1 MRIVLGGDG
10 IPLTAAQAGIWYA
23 QQLDPENP
31 VFNAAEYLEIRG
43 SLDTSLFERAL
54 RRLVRETE
62 ALRMRVVED
71 DAGLRQIAL
80 PDPSWTLERRDL
92 RGKADPGKAA
102 VQWMRGLLSQPVDPR
117 RDLLFRFALVQVA
130 DDRHL
135 WFYRYHHV
143 TVDGFAVAM
152 LARRAAAVYTAF
164 ASGREPEDSGF
175 GSVADLVAADTA
187 YRGGERFAADREF
200 WQQRLADC
208 PEPVGLSD
216 RSPVMAH
223 GLVRH
228 TEFLPGEAVE
238 GLRDL
243 AREVG
248 VTWPAAMMTAAA
260 LYLQR
265 STGVDE
271 VVLGVPVSCRLGRA
285 ARSVPGMVSNV
296 VPLRVPVRQGATLAE
311 LLTQVSA
318 ELRAVVKHQHYRYE
332 DLARDRRL
340 LNGGGRLTG
349 PEINIMMFDYQLRFG
364 DCAAVVHNLSIG
376 PSDDLSVIVYERS
389 DGRGLQVDFDA
400 NPALYSDAEIAAHQ
414 RRFVGFLDRLAT
426 AGPDIA
432 VGRLDL
438 AAGTERDVVL
448 RAHNDTAHP
457 VPDTTL
463 TALLEEQARRTPEA
477 EALRFEGDS
486 LTYGELHARADRLAH
501 VLRARGI
508 GPESLVALAV
518 PRSQELVVGLLAVL
532 RTGAAYLPVDPDYP
546 AERIRFVLT
555 DAQPLLL
562 LTTTETARRLPD
574 GLPVPSLVLD
584 ETRTAQLLAAQPE
597 EPLAGPVPT
606 GDHPAYVIYT
616 SGSTGRPKGAVVS
629 HRAIV
634 NRLLWMQD
642 RFGLGAADRVLQK
655 TPSGFDVSVWE
666 FFWPLITGATLVVA
680 RPEGH
685 KDPAYLAEVI
695 RTESV
700 TTAHFVPSM
709 LQFFL
714 QEPDAVRCTG
724 LRRIMCSG
732 EALPRELCDRFLLSL
747 PGARLFNLYGPTE
760 AAVDVT
766 CWECPPAT
774 GPVPIGRPVWNT
786 RAHVLDSALHP
797 VAPGVP
803 GELYLA
809 GVQLARGY
817 LGRPGLSAERF
828 LADPYGPPGSRMYRT
843 GDLARW
849 DEDGALVYLGRTDD
863 QVKIRGLRIELG
875 EIENALARHPAV
887 RAVAVLAREDQEGD
901 RRIVAYLAPADGSAP
916 DIDALRGALAAELPD
931 YMVPSAFVVLSEL
944 PVTANGKLDRRALP
958 APERAASCGRA
969 PRTPRE
975 EILCEL
981 FAEVLGLPRT
991 GMDDD
996 FFHLGG
1002 HSLLASR
1009 LIARIRATL
1018 GAELT
1023 IRSVFEAPTPALLE
1037 ERIAGEVSE
1046 GNPLD
1051 VVLPLR
1057 PHGSRPAVFCIH
1069 PAGGLGWSY
1078 AGIIKHL
1085 DRDVPV
1091 YALQARG
1098 LNGVDAMP
1106 SSFGEMAADYIE
1118 QIRKVQPQ
1126 GPYHLLGYSSGGIA
1140 AHVIACELVAAGEEV
1155 GLLAILDT
1163 YPGQRLAELGEQE
1176 ILADLLRWVGYDRR
1190 YLGRKPL
1197 TYDKVIGILRKL
1209 GSSLASL
1216 EPHHIEAIGRVY
1228 ANGRTL
1234 VHEVEPSLYP
1244 GDATVLVASLDKVDI
1259 SPTPETWRPYVG
1271 GEIKAHYLD
1280 RNHNDLMKPAALAEI
1295 GQILATEL
1303 RDIEA
1308 ARIAPAAGG

>member
-1 MRIVLGGDG
+1 MSGGDG
-10 IPLTAAQAGIWYA
+10 IPLTAAQSGIWYA

-43 SLDTSLFERAL
+43 DLDTTLFERAL
-54 RRLVRETE
+54 GQLVRETE
-62 ALRMRVVED
+62 ALRMRIVED

-80 PDPSWTLERRDL
+80 PAPSWTLERLDL
-92 RGKADPGKAA
+92 RGEADPDGAA
-102 VQWMRGLLSQPVDPR
+102 RQWMRGLLAQPVEPR
-117 RDLLFRFALVQVA
+117 RDLLFRFALVRVA

-135 WFYRYHHV
+135 WFYRYHHI
-143 TVDGFAVAM
+143 TVDGFAVAL

-164 ASGREPEDSGF
+164 AAGREPEDSGF
-175 GSVADLVAADTA
+175 GSVTDLVAADTA
-187 YRGGERFAADREF
+187 YRAGERFAADREF
-200 WQQRLADC
+200 WQRRLADC

-223 GLVRH
+223 GLVRR
-228 TEFLPGEAVE
+228 TEFLPAEALT

-296 VPLRVPVRQGATLAE
+296 VPLRVPVRQSATLAE

-318 ELRAVVKHQHYRYE
+318 ELRAVVRHQHYRYE

-340 LNGGGRLTG
+340 LSGGGRLTG
-349 PEINIMMFDYQLRFG
+349 PEINIMMFDYQLAFG
-364 DCAAVVHNLSIG
+364 DCPAVVHNLSIG

-400 NPALYSDAEIAAHQ
+400 NPALYTDAEIAAHQ
-414 RRFVGFLDRLAT
+414 RRFVGLLDRLAT
-426 AGPDIA
+426 TGPDTV

-438 AAGTERDVVL
+438 AADTERDLVL
-448 RAHNDTAHP
+448 HAHNETAHP

-463 TALLEEQARRTPEA
+463 TALLDKQARRTPEA
-477 EALRFEGDS
+477 EALRFEGDA
-486 LTYGELHARADRLAH
+486 LTYRELHARADWLAH
-501 VLRARGI
+501 ELRTRGV

-518 PRSQELVVGLLAVL
+518 PRSPELVVALLAVL

-546 AERIRFVLT
+546 AERIRFMLT
-555 DAQPLLL
+555 DARPLLL
-562 LTTTETARRLPD
+562 LTTAESAQRLPD

-584 ETRTAQLLAAQPE
+584 DTHTAQLLSARPE
-597 EPLAGPVPT
+597 GPCAGPAPT

-642 RFGLGAADRVLQK
+642 RFGLGADDRVLQK

-685 KDPAYLAEVI
+685 KDPAYLAAVI

-700 TTAHFVPSM
+700 TTVHFVPSM

-714 QEPDAVRCTG
+714 QEPDAVRCTS
-724 LRRIMCSG
+724 LRRVMCSG
-732 EALPRELCDRFLLSL
+732 EALPGELRDRFLLSL

-786 RAHVLDSALHP
+786 RAYVLDSALRP

-817 LGRPGLSAERF
+817 LGRPQLSAERF
-828 LADPYGPPGSRMYRT
+828 VADPYGPPGDRMYRT

-849 DEDGALVYLGRTDD
+849 GEDGALVYLGRTDD

-875 EIENALARHPAV
+875 EIENVLARHPAV
-887 RAVAVLAREDQEGD
+887 RAAAVLAREDQEVD
-901 RRIVAYLAPADGSAP
+901 KRIVAYLVPADGSAP
-916 DIDALRGALAAELPD
+916 DTDALRAALAAELPD

-958 APERAASCGRA
+958 APERAAGGRA

-996 FFHLGG
+996 FFRLGG

-1037 ERIAGEVSE
+1037 ERIADGTSE
-1046 GNPLD
+1046 GDPLD

-1057 PHGSRPAVFCIH
+1057 PHGSRPAVFCVH

-1085 DRDVPV
+1085 DPDVPV

-1098 LNGVDAMP
+1098 LDGAQAMP
-1106 SSFGEMAADYIE
+1106 SSFTEMAADYIE

-1155 GLLAILDT
+1155 GLLGILDT

-1234 VHEVEPSLYP
+1234 VHEVEPGLYP
-1244 GDATVLVASLDKVDI
+1244 GDVTVLVASLDKVDI
-1259 SPTPETWRPYVG
+1259 SPTPKTWRPYVG
-1271 GEIKAHYLD
+1271 GEIKAHYLE

-1295 GQILATEL
+1295 GRILAAEL
-1303 RDIEA
+1303 REIEA
-1308 ARIAPAAGG
+1308 ARIPTAVRG